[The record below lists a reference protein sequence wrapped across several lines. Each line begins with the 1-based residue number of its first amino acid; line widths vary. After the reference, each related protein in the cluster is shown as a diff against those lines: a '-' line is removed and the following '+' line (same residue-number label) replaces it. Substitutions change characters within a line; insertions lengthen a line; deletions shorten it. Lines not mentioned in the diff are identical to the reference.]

1 LGVRVE
7 VLGAAGGETPE
18 EAMTSFVLGESVALD
33 AGGLTRSLHLEAQL
47 ALEAVVVTHAHL
59 DHVRDLA
66 TLADTRAQ
74 RRTKALTVYGLPVTL
89 RALVH
94 HLFNGELWPDFTRLP
109 SPRRPALRFVEVR
122 PGEPFRAGGL
132 TFGCVGVHHTV
143 DTVGVVVKTRGRAVL
158 FSGDTGPTDRLWNV
172 ARDLGRDLKAVFVEC
187 SFPRRLARLAALSG
201 HLSPDTLA
209 GELAKLGPAVG
220 RIPIFTYHMKP
231 GFSAEIEA
239 EVHDLLDGVVLARPG
254 LVCRAT

>member
-1 LGVRVE
+1 MVLKVD

-18 EAMTSFVLGESVALD
+18 EDMTSFVLGESVAFD

-47 ALEAVVVTHAHL
+47 ALESVLVSHAHL

-74 RRTKALTVYGLPVTL
+74 RRAKPLTVYGLPVTL
-89 RALVH
+89 RALAH
-94 HLFNGELWPDFTRLP
+94 HLFNGQIWPDFTRLP
-109 SPRRPALRFVEVR
+109 SGRRPALRFEEVR
-122 PGEPFRAGGL
+122 PGDVIRTGGL
-132 TFGCVGVHHTV
+132 SIACVPVTHSI
-143 DTVGVVVKTRGRAVL
+143 DTVGVVVKKRGRAVL
-158 FSGDTGPTDRLWNV
+158 FSGDTGPTERLWKV
-172 ARDLGRDLKAVFVEC
+172 ARDLGRELRAVFVEC
-187 SFPRRLARLAALSG
+187 SFPRRLSRLAEISG

-254 LVCRAT
+254 LVVRAR

>member
-1 LGVRVE
+1 MVLRVE

-18 EAMTSFVLGESVALD
+18 DAMTSFTLGESLALD

-47 ALEAVVVTHAHL
+47 ALDAVLVTHAHL

-74 RRTKALTVYGLPVTL
+74 RRAKPLTVYGLAVTL
-89 RALVH
+89 RALAQ
-94 HLFNGELWPDFTRLP
+94 HLFNGQLWPDFTRLP
-109 SPRRPALRFVEVR
+109 SPRKPALRFVEVR
-122 PGEPFRAGGL
+122 PGEVFRAGGL
-132 TFGCVGVHHTV
+132 SLSCFPVHHSI
-143 DTVGVVVKTRGRAVL
+143 DTVGVVARSRGRAVL
-158 FSGDTGPTDRLWNV
+158 FSGDTGPTDRLWTV
-172 ARDLGRDLKAVFVEC
+172 AQDLGRDLRAVFVEC
-187 SFPRRLARLAALSG
+187 SFPRRLARLAEISG

-209 GELAKLGPAVG
+209 GELAKLGSAVG

-231 GFSAEIEA
+231 GFSSEIEA

-254 LVCRAT
+254 LVVRTS

>member
-1 LGVRVE
+1 VSLRVE

-18 EAMTSFVLGESVALD
+18 EAMTAFLLSESVALD
-33 AGGLTRSLHLEAQL
+33 AGGLTRTMHLDAQL

-66 TLADTRAQ
+66 TLADARAQ
-74 RRTKALTVYGLPVTL
+74 RRAKPLLVYGLPVTL
-89 RALVH
+89 RALAL
-94 HLFNGELWPDFTRLP
+94 HLFNDELWPDFTRLP
-109 SPRRPALRFVEVR
+109 SPRKPALRLVEVR
-122 PGEPFRAGGL
+122 PGETFRAGGL
-132 TFGCVGVHHTV
+132 SFGCVPVHHSI
-143 DTVGVVVKTRGRAVL
+143 DTVGVVARTRGRAVL
-158 FSGDTGPTDRLWNV
+158 FSGDTGPTERLWKV
-172 ARDLGRDLKAVFVEC
+172 AQSLGRELKAVFVEC
-187 SFPRRLARLAALSG
+187 SFPRRLARLADISG

-209 GELAKLGPAVG
+209 VELQKLGPALG

-254 LVCRAT
+254 LVYRAT